1 MNENTNMNNN
11 STDTPVQSTATLVKA
26 SIAAVIVASLVYFM
40 LILPAEYN
48 HDPTG
53 VGELLGLTVLSQA
66 ADEAATTDDLEVVT
80 SAQDESNKDTLEQS
94 NQVQVIVPA
103 KRGVEY
109 KFKMKQYAK
118 LTYDWKSDGA
128 ALYFDFH
135 GEPEGD
141 TTGYFESYAIATAA
155 ESHGATTVP
164 FNGVH
169 GWYWKNT
176 TDKDVVVT
184 LKTSGVYEVIGKP
197 Y

>member
-1 MNENTNMNNN
+1 MNKNSN
-11 STDTPVQSTATLVKA
+11 STDAPVQSTASLVKA
-26 SIAAVIVASLVYFM
+26 SVAAAVITALVYFM
-40 LILPAEYN
+40 LILPSEYN
-48 HDPTG
+48 QDPTG
-53 VGELLGLTVLSQA
+53 VGELLGLMVLSQTV
-66 ADEAATTDDLEVVT
+66 EEKGATDG
-80 SAQDESNKDTLEQS
+80 DTTIPDTNANAVKQS
-94 NQVQVIVPA
+94 NEVQVIVPA

-118 LTYDWKSDGA
+118 LTYDWKSDGT

-141 TTGYFESYAIATAA
+141 ATGYFESYAIATAT
-155 ESHGATTVP
+155 ESHGATTLP

-176 TDKDVVVT
+176 TDRDVVVT

-197 Y
+197 H

>member
-1 MNENTNMNNN
+1 MQENKN

-26 SIAAVIVASLVYFM
+26 SIAAIVISALVYFM

-48 HDPTG
+48 QDPTG
-53 VGELLGLTVLSQA
+53 VGKLLGLTVLSQA
-66 ADEAATTDDLEVVT
+66 AEEVVDASSVNTDTTNPNAGT
-80 SAQDESNKDTLEQS
+80 SNETDAREQS
-94 NQVQVIVPA
+94 NQVQVLVPA
-103 KRGVEY
+103 RRGVEY

-118 LTYDWKSDGA
+118 LTYDWKSDGTP
-128 ALYFDFH
+128 LYFDFH

-141 TTGYFESYAIATAA
+141 TTGYFESYAIATADN
-155 ESHGATTVP
+155 SQGKTMVP

-197 Y
+197 H